1 MNPTPEL
8 KQCPQCMQTASI
20 NAPACSHCGHTFS
33 TQYTNPMNQ
42 TQLIYG
48 QSQHPA
54 IRDAASKK
62 LAAGLCGI
70 LISGLAVHKFILGYT
85 TTAIIQIVLT
95 FVTCGLF
102 GIVGIIEG
110 IIYLTKSDE
119 EFYHTYIAGKKEW
132 F

>member
-1 MNPTPEL
+1 MNPTPVF
-8 KQCPQCMQTASI
+8 KQCPQCQHAASME
-20 NAPACSHCGHTFS
+20 APTCLHCGHQFK
-33 TQYTNPMNQ
+33 TQFANPLNQ

-54 IRDAASKK
+54 IKDAASKK
-62 LAAGLCGI
+62 LAAGLCAI
-70 LISGLAVHKFILGYT
+70 LISGLAIHKFILGYT

-119 EFYHTYIAGKKEW
+119 EFYHTYIANKKDW